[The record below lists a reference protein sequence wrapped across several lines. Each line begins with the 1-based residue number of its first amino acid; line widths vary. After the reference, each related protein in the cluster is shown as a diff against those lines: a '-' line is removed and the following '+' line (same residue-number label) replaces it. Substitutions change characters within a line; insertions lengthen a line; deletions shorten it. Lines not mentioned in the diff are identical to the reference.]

1 MAVTMILFKA
11 ELLNSKALH
20 PPYGCGDG
28 SSSRF
33 IFVGKVDVVLL
44 VRKQNVPQFIMHDD
58 DDDASEKKRKR
69 NAVGKQLEKGKRPL
83 LQCNEQPLHP
93 YYIDDELI

>member
-1 MAVTMILFKA
+1 MAVTIILFKS

-20 PPYGCGDG
+20 PPCGCGDG
-28 SSSRF
+28 SCSRF

-44 VRKQNVPQFIMHDD
+44 VRKQNFPQFIMHDDD

-83 LQCNEQPLHP
+83 L
-93 YYIDDELI
+93 